1 MLTSKQLKLLNFLKK
16 SLNDNNVSP
25 SFEEMKNFLGLK
37 SKSGIHRLITALEE
51 RGFIKRLHNK
61 ARAIKLIN
69 DDDHKEYQHKKIN
82 QIHMLE
88 DNLAKNVKVYGKIA
102 AGTPVEAIEN
112 PEGYM
117 TIPSEMIKNTN
128 QHYALKVS
136 GESMI
141 DAGILDGDIAVLE
154 KTEEVK
160 NGDIVVAL
168 IDSQEATLKRI
179 RKKSNSI
186 ALEPAN
192 KNFETR
198 ILCLS
203 KPRFLPKRNILLK
216 LVTEKSK
223 S

>member
-1 MLTSKQLKLLNFLKK
+1 MLTAKQLKLLEYLKQSFK
-16 SLNDNNVSP
+16 ENSVSP
-25 SFEEMKNFLGLK
+25 SFEEMKLALGLK

-61 ARAIKLIN
+61 ARAINILSK
-69 DDDHKEYQHKKIN
+69 DDD
-82 QIHMLE
+82 
-88 DNLAKNVKVYGKIA
+88 LAIKNSDALDKNIKNVKLYGRIA

-112 PEGYM
+112 PEGFM
-117 TIPSEMIKNTN
+117 SIPSEMIKNTN

-136 GESMI
+136 GESMV

-154 KTEEVK
+154 KTELVN

-168 IDSQEATLKRI
+168 IDNQEATLKRI

-198 ILCLS
+198 I
-203 KPRFLPKRNILLK
+203 FGPKRITIQGK
-216 LVTEKSK
+216 LVGIIRNY
-223 S
+223 

>member
-1 MLTSKQLKLLNFLKK
+1 MLTSKQLQLLNFLRKAFK
-16 SLNDNNVSP
+16 NNKISP
-25 SFEEMKNFLGLK
+25 SFEEMKIALGLK
-37 SKSGIHRLITALEE
+37 SKSGIHRLVSALEE

-61 ARAIKLIN
+61 ARAIKI
-69 DDDHKEYQHKKIN
+69 IN
-82 QIHMLE
+82 QNEEENVHNRRIYNKNILPE
-88 DNLAKNVKVYGKIA
+88 FDTAKNVKIFGKIA
-102 AGTPVEAIEN
+102 AGTPIEAIEN

-117 TIPSEMIKNTN
+117 SIPSEMIKNTN

-154 KTEEVK
+154 KTEYVK

-179 RKKSNSI
+179 RKKSNAI

-198 ILCLS
+198 I
-203 KPRFLPKRNILLK
+203 FGPKRITIQGK
-216 LVTEKSK
+216 LVGIIRNYL
-223 S
+223 